1 MIQFPAWDTN
11 LLVAINSIHT
21 SFLDSFML
29 AYSDKITWL
38 PFYAAMIYLIVRT
51 WKKDAWWI
59 IPAFV
64 LCIVLSDQVSSSLI
78 KHWVQRLRPSHEP
91 ALQQIVHI
99 VNQYRGGKYGFVSSH
114 AANSMGFA
122 LLSSLLLR
130 KRIYTLV
137 VFAWAVLTCYSRMY
151 LGVHYPLDILGGTLV
166 GLSFALLIFFLLR
179 KFRPQ
184 IINSPREITLF
195 VPMLVLGLT
204 MLALIVVGLLG

>member
-21 SFLDSFML
+21 PFLDSFML

-64 LCIVLSDQVSSSLI
+64 LCIVLSDQISSSLI
-78 KHWVQRLRPSHEP
+78 KHWVQRLRPSQEP
-91 ALQQIVHI
+91 VLQQIVHI

-130 KRIYTLV
+130 KRVYTLV

-166 GLSFALLIFFLLR
+166 GLSLSLLIFSLLR

-184 IINSPREITLF
+184 IINSPREVTLF

-204 MLALIVVGLLG
+204 LIGLIVVGFLG